1 MENIENNNRE
11 ENRRIVQ
18 EGLDRRA
25 EVRAQDEQEAKLEAY
40 ERDMIDICNENAAR
54 QKAREEQASVDAV
67 AEDPK
72 ATAARK
78 KAAAWQR
85 AKDSYL
91 ILTSY
96 ATFALILRFAEDFGA
111 PTVAMVHLCAVAA
124 VMAIA
129 GIIALNRPAF
139 RNCRKRRAAR

>member
-1 MENIENNNRE
+1 MENITNTNRE

-25 EVRAQDEQEAKLEAY
+25 EARAHDEQEARLDAY
-40 ERDMIDICNENAAR
+40 ERNMINICNENAAKH
-54 QKAREEQASVDAV
+54 KAMEKGAAV
-67 AEDPK
+67 MEDPK
-72 ATAARK
+72 ATAARE

-111 PTVAMVHLCAVAA
+111 PTVAMVHLCAIAA

-129 GIIALNRPAF
+129 GIITLNRPTF
-139 RNCRKRRAAR
+139 RKCRKRRAAR